1 LVEKFNMRDESY
13 SKTAIWLHWT
23 IAALIVITFIIG
35 LTVDDFPKS
44 WDKAVVNAHVLMG
57 LAVLLLSVARL
68 WWRISHV
75 PPAPALQ
82 AGPFLI
88 KMAHLGHYLLYAMMF
103 VVPLV
108 GIPTLLYRG
117 RWVDFGLFQLPPLL
131 ARDPQIF
138 KPLTQIHE
146 LAAYALVGLALGHVA
161 AALYHQ
167 FVLKDGLMSRMLGS
181 RFR

>member
-1 LVEKFNMRDESY
+1 MPDESY
-13 SKTAIWLHWT
+13 GQTAIWLHWT
-23 IAALIVITFIIG
+23 IALLIVIAFGLG

-44 WDKAVVNAHVLMG
+44 WDGAVVNTHVLLG
-57 LAVLLLSVARL
+57 LAVLVLSAFRL
-68 WWRISHV
+68 YWRISHV
-75 PPAPALQ
+75 PPALPPQ
-82 AGPFLI
+82 GGPLLTR
-88 KMAHLGHYLLYAMMF
+88 MAHLGHFLLYAMMF

-117 RWVDFGLFQLPPLL
+117 RGIDFGLFQIPPLL

-146 LAAYALVGLALGHVA
+146 IVAYALIGLAIGHVI

-167 FVLKDGLMSRMLGS
+167 FVLKDGLMSRMLG
-181 RFR
+181 RRVR

>member
-1 LVEKFNMRDESY
+1 MENLNAPEESY
-13 SKTAIWLHWT
+13 SNTAIWLHWS
-23 IAALIVITFIIG
+23 IAVLIVLAFAIG

-44 WDKAVVNAHVLMG
+44 WDKIVVNTHVLIG
-57 LAVLLLSVARL
+57 LAILALSAARL
-68 WWRISHV
+68 YWRFSHV
-75 PPAPALQ
+75 PPALPLQ
-82 AGPFLI
+82 AGPLLTRV
-88 KMAHLGHYLLYAMMF
+88 AHLGHFLLYTMMF

-117 RWVDFGLFQLPPLL
+117 RGIDFGLFQLPPLL
-131 ARDPQIF
+131 ARTPQLF

-146 LAAYALVGLALGHVA
+146 LTAYALIGLAVGHVV

-167 FVLKDGLMSRMLGS
+167 LVLKDALMLRMLGK